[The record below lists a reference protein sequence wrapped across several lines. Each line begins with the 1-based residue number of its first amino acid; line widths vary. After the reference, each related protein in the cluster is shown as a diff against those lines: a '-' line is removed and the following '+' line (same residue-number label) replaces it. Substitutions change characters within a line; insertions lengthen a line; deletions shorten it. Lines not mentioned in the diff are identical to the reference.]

1 MRSRRFKLSS
11 VVLIAVSSC
20 YTLRVP
26 AQAQLS
32 SDMIPPDVTL
42 PSSTQGSTS
51 TTSSTPAPGMEGAQ
65 SAQQAGAQ
73 GAQAA
78 SALGAQAGMQGA
90 QAAGGMPGAAQRP
103 ANSGTPAPPPTGASN
118 PNNPI
123 VPRGQGT
130 AGGAMFRPAT
140 MPDPS
145 KPDPIAIIET
155 DKGNITIRLF
165 RKLAPITCENF
176 IDLVTKGFYNGL
188 TFHRVEPGFC
198 IQGGCPN
205 GTGTGL
211 YIPPGTGQPRFV
223 PLEVTPQLRH
233 NAAGVV
239 AMARFGSSPN
249 TASCQFYITLNAK
262 PNLDNQ
268 YAIFGGVL
276 QGMEVV
282 NKIAKGD
289 HIKSVS
295 VQESSQ

>member
-1 MRSRRFKLSS
+1 MKLRWSKY
-11 VVLIAVSSC
+11 LPIMTLAVS
-20 YTLRVP
+20 TGMFATG

-32 SDMIPPDVTL
+32 TDMIPPDVTL
-42 PSSTQGSTS
+42 PSSTTMPTVS
-51 TTSSTPAPGMEGAQ
+51 TTSATSTPAPGMDG
-65 SAQQAGAQ
+65 AGATTATAP
-73 GAQAA
+73 GLA
-78 SALGAQAGMQGA
+78 
-90 QAAGGMPGAAQRP
+90 GAAQRP
-103 ANSGTPAPPPTGASN
+103 ANSGTPQPPPTGAAN

-123 VPRGQGT
+123 IPRGQGNPG
-130 AGGAMFRPAT
+130 AAMFKPAV
-140 MPDPS
+140 MPDPN

-165 RKLAPITCENF
+165 RKLAPITSENF

-198 IQGGCPN
+198 IQGGCPQ

-223 PLEVTPQLRH
+223 PLEISPQLRH
-233 NAAGVV
+233 NTAGVV

-249 TASCQFYITLNAK
+249 TASCQFYITLGPK

-268 YAIFGGVL
+268 YAVFGGVL
-276 QGMEVV
+276 SGMDVV

-289 HIKSVS
+289 HIKSIS
-295 VQESSQ
+295 VQEPQ